1 MAIKHTLL
9 SLVSIAAAG
18 FLLTACASDKNNLN
32 QSSITAVST
41 HAASKAQITQ
51 QKPAKSYLFV
61 VSSGAAQMKQLT
73 HHRYQLTMNLPSID
87 QVVAYTDR
95 PYYDAHFMT
104 AKELQSL
111 WSKGKNSFAKDHP
124 NAVLSSKNVWPTI
137 VEVESVTASHDQIH
151 VTFMPLSQKLPAI
164 THLDKVT
171 LTVDGV
177 YLSNTTTTGGL
188 ESVNANT

>member
-1 MAIKHTLL
+1 MANGT
-9 SLVSIAAAG
+9 
-18 FLLTACASDKNNLN
+18 NNLN
-32 QSSITAVST
+32 QTQAVAAPVNTAS
-41 HAASKAQITQ
+41 AAPTMHK
-51 QKPAKSYLFV
+51 KPAKTYLFL
-61 VSSGAAQMKQLT
+61 VSSGTADLKKLSNHQ
-73 HHRYQLTMNLPSID
+73 YQLTMNLPSID